1 MIFQTFYLHTNTI
14 PCTGGLHTC
23 CPMIPIQVLLRCF
36 TLAAICLQAECLSI
50 INHRQPK
57 ASAIQLNI
65 VPRYNVPRNR
75 KSMSLLSMSG
85 FESDFASAMP
95 EKPKL
100 TFEEQMV
107 ESATTFIAE
116 LENRLKEGVAPPPE
130 LEELRQ
136 ARDAGADSKELAAK
150 IYILLIEQGMLYDQ
164 DPDDGSLSPTN
175 FDIKANLEIPEVKQE
190 FAYLYKYGMSLI
202 SKGVVDIDT
211 VKEIVKERLIK
222 RTGLTP
228 EEFDAW
234 LGY

>member
-1 MIFQTFYLHTNTI
+1 MANFQVKNK
-14 PCTGGLHTC
+14 
-23 CPMIPIQVLLRCF
+23 VL
-36 TLAAICLQAECLSI
+36 T
-50 INHRQPK
+50 
-57 ASAIQLNI
+57 
-65 VPRYNVPRNR
+65 RNALLV
-75 KSMSLLSMSG
+75 SLLWWSHAESFSITTAGGRQQLGNIQSLTTVSLHNNPTTQRTILGKLHMSNF

-100 TFEEQMV
+100 TYQEQMV
-107 ESATTFIAE
+107 ESATTFIAD
-116 LENRLKEGVAPPPE
+116 LESRLKEGVAPPPE

-136 ARDAGADSKELAAK
+136 ARDAGVDASELAAK

-175 FDIKANLEIPEVKQE
+175 FDIKANLDVPEVKQE

-202 SKGVVDIDT
+202 SKGVVDM
-211 VKEIVKERLIK
+211 EIIKDIVVERLIK